1 MLNDLLK
8 SNRKLVAESVLEEKK
23 PNSQRLTKKLLLENW
38 LESDK

>member
-8 SNRKLVAESVLEEKK
+8 SNRKLVAESVLEKKK